1 MALVDA
7 ALHGLG
13 RLRQLDARVHAHGLL
28 GILGGQRQHLAAVGA
43 ADFEHVGEVVLA
55 LRVVVGHAGK
65 RVEEHRRVEAIEA
78 GVALGDRGFLGR
90 GVLLLDDAHHRFA
103 FAHDSTVA
111 EGVFHLHGE
120 HHHGGARFL
129 ALGDE
134 RGDRLG
140 GDQGAVARKHD
151 ERAFGDRT
159 VSAGHSLTGGVD
171 RVACAQLLRLD
182 DDLRVVLH
190 ERRDALAHVAQD
202 GDDVGDARLM
212 GGVHHPA
219 HERLAQNLMGHFGF
233 IGFHTGAGTRCKNQ
247 SFGVHARTFFA
258 SAIKTCE
265 V

>member
-13 RLRQLDARVHAHGLL
+13 RLRQLDTRVHAHGLF
-28 GILGGQRQHLAAVGA
+28 GVVGGQRQHLAAVGA
-43 ADFEHVGEVVLA
+43 ADFKHIGEVVLA

-65 RVEEHRRVEAIEA
+65 RVEKRRRVEAIEA
-78 GVALGDRGFLGR
+78 GVAFRDRGLLGR
-90 GVLLLDDAHHRFA
+90 GVFLLDDARHRVA
-103 FAHDSTVA
+103 LAHDAAVA

-120 HHHGGARFL
+120 HHHGGIRLF

-134 RGDRLG
+134 SGDRLG
-140 GDQGAVARKHD
+140 GDQGAVARKHH
-151 ERAFGDRT
+151 ERAFGDRS
-159 VSAGHSLTGGVD
+159 VVASHGLASGVD
-171 RVACAQLLRLD
+171 GIACAQLLRLD
-182 DDLRVVLH
+182 DNLRVVLH

-202 GDDVGDARLM
+202 GNDVGDARLA
-212 GGVHHPA
+212 GGIHHPA
-219 HERLAQNLMGHFGF
+219 HERLAQNLVGNLGF

>member
-28 GILGGQRQHLAAVGA
+28 GILGSQRQHLAAVGT
-43 ADFEHVGEVVLA
+43 ADFKHVGEVVLA
-55 LRVVVGHAGK
+55 LRVVVGHAGE
-65 RVEEHRRVEAIEA
+65 RVEERRRVEAIEA
-78 GVALGDRGFLGR
+78 GVAFRDRGLFGR
-90 GVLLLDDAHHRFA
+90 GVFLLDDACHRVA
-103 FAHDSTVA
+103 LAHDAAVA

-134 RGDRLG
+134 RGDRLRS
-140 GDQGAVARKHD
+140 DQGAVARKHH
-151 ERAFGDRT
+151 ERAFGNRA
-159 VSAGHSLTGGVD
+159 VGAGHSFASGVD
-171 RVACAQLLRLD
+171 GIACAQLLRLD

-219 HERLAQNLMGHFGF
+219 HERLAQDLMGHFGF